1 MKKSNSFLAR
11 YLFIIVVLIQLTG
24 FSQLTASKLSHDFGE
39 VNATSN
45 RTVEFFVVNTY
56 KFSIIPNMLGLDLE
70 ISSTNAPISVE
81 PGDTA
86 FYRVKIRPKKTG
98 DFEKI
103 IRLSFYRLSDTIPII
118 LKANV
123 TSVKFADYSG
133 VETFPEKPGKNDE
146 PFQEF
151 PVHFNVV
158 DAETGLPIKGASIN
172 FNARSPRYDQLK
184 TDAQGR
190 AVKVLNNRYDV
201 NFYAYGY
208 QPRKIG
214 ISVGCS
220 DSIRTVALQK
230 SGANDKSE
238 ADYFYD
244 YEGNNP
250 IKNAEV
256 DFESMEE
263 AEAKALLTPLEKG
276 NFKPNNIVFLMDVSI
291 SMKDHNRMELLKT
304 AIIQLINLLRPM
316 DHVSIITFSEDTKTI
331 VPPTPIS
338 IENRNEMTRVIER
351 LKPTGTTNGGK
362 GLKTAF
368 KLLNENYDATKNNQ
382 VILATDGALGA
393 YMKHED
399 IVKLVEKNAVYGSTS
414 VVTLNGYNWSGKLMQ
429 EIATAGKGK
438 LIPINSENE
447 ARLTLIRDIKAN
459 SIIETE

>member
-1 MKKSNSFLAR
+1 MKSNSFIAR
-11 YLFIIVVLIQLTG
+11 YLFLILVLTQLTG
-24 FSQLTASKLSHDFGE
+24 FSQLTANKLSHDFGE

-56 KFSIIPNMLGLDLE
+56 KFSIIPNIFSFDTE
-70 ISSTNAPISVE
+70 ISSTNSPISVE

-86 FYRVKIRPKKTG
+86 FFRVKIKPKKTG
-98 DFEKI
+98 VFEKTI
-103 IRLSFYRLSDTIPII
+103 PLSFYRLSDTIPII
-118 LKANV
+118 LKAHV
-123 TSVKFADYSG
+123 TSVKFTDYSG
-133 VETFPEKPGKNDE
+133 VEIFTEKPGKNDE
-146 PFQEF
+146 PFKEF
-151 PVHFNVV
+151 PVHFRVI
-158 DAETGLPIKGASIN
+158 DAETGLPIKGASVS
-172 FNARSPRYDQLK
+172 FNAKSPQYGQLK
-184 TDAQGR
+184 TDAQGQ

-208 QPRKIG
+208 QSRKIG

-220 DSIRTVALQK
+220 DSMRTVALHK
-230 SGANDKSE
+230 NGPDDKSE

-244 YEGNNP
+244 YEGSNP
-250 IKNAEV
+250 IKNTET
-256 DFESMEE
+256 DFENMDE
-263 AEAKALLTPLEKG
+263 AEEKALLTPLENG
-276 NFKPNNIVFLMDVSI
+276 NYKPNNIVFLMDVSI
-291 SMKDHNRMELLKT
+291 SMKDHNRMALLKT

-316 DHVSIITFSEDTKTI
+316 DHVSVITFSENTKTI

-338 IENRNEMTRVIER
+338 VENRKGIIRIIES

-362 GLKTAF
+362 GLKVAF

-399 IVKLVEKNAVYGSTS
+399 MVKLVEKNTVYGSTS

-459 SIIETE
+459 SIIKTE